1 MELNFDI
8 NELYKEYIK
17 FESELIVNILEK
29 YSGEKRYI
37 LYFMLLRTIK
47 IFDMQNEYEYI
58 VSNLLRLKDI
68 RKKTNRDKKE
78 IILKIKKLKD
88 SILKGRELEKLYIEW
103 DQSLI
108 NYVYS

>member
-1 MELNFDI
+1 MN
-8 NELYKEYIK
+8 
-17 FESELIVNILEK
+17 
-29 YSGEKRYI
+29 
-37 LYFMLLRTIK
+37 
-47 IFDMQNEYEYI
+47 
-58 VSNLLRLKDI
+58 
-68 RKKTNRDKKE
+68 KTNRDKKE